1 MTSGGVA
8 NAAGPV
14 ANEHAAASANGGVG
28 NGIGN
33 GNSKHEVVVESAP
46 VVETAA
52 PAESSS
58 AADHSDGTAGTS
70 GEVTEP
76 QPPSGADQNPGG
88 ANGDQCSTA
97 PKATYCSTRDG
108 SPSENGNGGGEAKGK
123 PCAGCV
129 GKADNKNPPGQEKN
143 DPRGTFPNNGYEC
156 DNNHGIGKGNPAH
169 TGCQGTTP
177 PPCDDAVEDCDGG
190 EGECD
195 ATVEDCDGGEGECD
209 ATVDDCDG
217 GEGECDAT
225 VEDCDGGEGECDA
238 TVEDCDGN
246 EGECDATVEDC
257 DGGNEPD
264 CIPTEANNFCS
275 EVEGNQHHN
284 NGNPPDVLGEKTVRT
299 PQALPF
305 TGDSTSL
312 LLGIAGLMVAL
323 GGGLTLIGRRPGR
336 VTV

>member
-14 ANEHAAASANGGVG
+14 ANEHAAGVTANGGVG
-28 NGIGN
+28 NGVGN
-33 GNSKHEVVVESAP
+33 GNAKHEAVEETAA

-52 PAESSS
+52 PTEAAAPAEAA

-88 ANGDQCSTA
+88 ANGDQCSSD

-108 SPSENGNGGGEAKGK
+108 SPSANGNGGGDAKGK

-129 GKADNKNPPGQEKN
+129 GKADNKNPPGQEKTN
-143 DPRGTFPNNGYEC
+143 PMGTFPNNGYEC
-156 DNNHGIGKGNPAH
+156 DNNNGIGKGNPAH

-177 PPCDDAVEDCDGG
+177 PPCDD
-190 EGECD
+190 
-195 ATVEDCDGGEGECD
+195 TVE
-209 ATVDDCDG
+209 DCDG

-238 TVEDCDGN
+238 TVEDCDGG

-257 DGGNEPD
+257 DGGEGECDATVEDCDGGEDSD
-264 CIPTEANNFCS
+264 CIPTEANDFCS
-275 EVEGNQHHN
+275 EVEGNQQHN
-284 NGNPPDVLGEKTVRT
+284 NGNPPEVLGERTVRT

-305 TGDSTSL
+305 TGSSTGL
-312 LLGIAGLMVAL
+312 LLGVAGLMLAL
-323 GGGLTLIGRRPGR
+323 GGGLVLAGRRPGR

>member
-209 ATVDDCDG
+209 ATV
-217 GEGECDAT
+217 
-225 VEDCDGGEGECDA
+225 
-238 TVEDCDGN
+238 EDCDGN